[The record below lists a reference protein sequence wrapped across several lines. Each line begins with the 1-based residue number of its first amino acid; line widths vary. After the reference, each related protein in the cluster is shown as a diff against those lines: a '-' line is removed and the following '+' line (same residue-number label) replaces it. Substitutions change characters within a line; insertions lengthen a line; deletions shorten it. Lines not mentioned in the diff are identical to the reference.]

1 MGKHSKSPAKI
12 KRSIL
17 RLLEYKQ
24 AYLEDCWDA
33 EICIDEIKKDII
45 WKASDLLK
53 LTLKRNVRV
62 VETRGYYHPEFPI
75 KPFSEKLS
83 MFQNMWVPD
92 QDSFNFFSCM
102 LEHTKRNS
110 TKCNTFCAGFS
121 SPNCGRLATFL
132 STNNWPIP

>member
-33 EICIDEIKKDII
+33 EILIDEIKKDII

-75 KPFSEKLS
+75 KPFRICG
-83 MFQNMWVPD
+83 FQTKTALA
-92 QDSFNFFSCM
+92 FSPAC
-102 LEHTKRNS
+102 LNV
-110 TKCNTFCAGFS
+110 
-121 SPNCGRLATFL
+121 
-132 STNNWPIP
+132 